1 MTTSQLTPLSTL
13 LIMGNQLATI
23 APADAW
29 HNGTNLK
36 RAVRLHP
43 AEVRAWLYAEVAKL
57 CKDIDANKTLG
68 SDEEL
73 QFTCRAILDD
83 FPAVKMEEI
92 RAAFDMIRMGKFGKL
107 YERLKTAEILD
118 ALRRYEGEVR
128 ADILEQQRPARTFE
142 QSLQVLK
149 LSHHIDNIDTTP
161 QPKGGEGVGAR
172 LRKTIG

>member
-1 MTTSQLTPLSTL
+1 
-13 LIMGNQLATI
+13 MGNQLAVIT
-23 APADAW
+23 PVHAW
-29 HNGTNLK
+29 EHGTNLK

-73 QFTCRAILDD
+73 QFTCRAIIDD
-83 FPAVKMEEI
+83 FPAIKMEEV

-128 ADILEQQRPARTFE
+128 TEILENRQYERSFGE
-142 QSLQVLK
+142 M
-149 LSHHIDNIDTTP
+149 LSDMNLTHLLDRVDTSP
-161 QPKGGEGVGAR
+161 QPKGGEGVGTR
-172 LRKTIG
+172 LRKTLG

>member
-1 MTTSQLTPLSTL
+1 
-13 LIMGNQLATI
+13 MGNQLAVIT
-23 APADAW
+23 PNEAW
-29 HNGTNLK
+29 EHGTNLK

-43 AEVRAWLYAEVAKL
+43 TEVRAWLYAEVAKL

-128 ADILEQQRPARTFE
+128 VEILERRKPERTFE
-142 QSLQVLK
+142 QSLQNLK

-161 QPKGGEGVGAR
+161 QAKGGEGVGSR
-172 LRKTIG
+172 LRNTLG